1 MEYKY
6 ILFDLDGTLTDSAIG
21 ITNSI
26 MYALKHFEIIIEDRS
41 ELYNL
46 VGPPLYDTFFNYFNL
61 TEEESYLAVELF
73 REYYNE
79 KGMFEN
85 LVYPGISKLLINLKK
100 KDKKLI
106 LATSKPTYYAE
117 KILKHFDLLKYFDFV
132 AGSNLDGTCREK
144 GEIIQFALDSCNIT
158 ESSNAIMIGDRKH
171 DVIGAR
177 KCKIKSIGVLYGY
190 GDKNELEDAG
200 PDYLVETVEELENLL
215 NN

>member
-26 MYALKHFEIIIEDRS
+26 MYALKHFEILIEDRS
-41 ELYNL
+41 ELYKL
-46 VGPPLYDTFFNYFNL
+46 VGPPLYDTFFNYFNF
-61 TEEESYLAVELF
+61 TEEESYLAIELF

-85 LVYPGISKLLINLKK
+85 LVYPGIPKLLLNLKK

-144 GEIIQFALDSCNIT
+144 GEIIQFSLDSCNIT

-171 DVIGAR
+171 DVIGAS